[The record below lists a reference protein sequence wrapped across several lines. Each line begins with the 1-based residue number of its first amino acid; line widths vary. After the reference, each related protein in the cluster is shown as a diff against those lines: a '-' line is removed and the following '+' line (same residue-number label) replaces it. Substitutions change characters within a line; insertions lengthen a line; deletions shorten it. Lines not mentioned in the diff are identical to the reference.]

1 MFQKPDSGVRLLPPG
16 GRKEGNPIN
25 PAAEPPLL
33 EPPCTTVNPPSP
45 HTFGSDSSLS
55 GHAFTKIFCGSCGL
69 DLTIPAYCGNRFCS
83 VCGTA
88 RRDRIARRLQDLI
101 SAAPAVDGYS
111 LKMITLTLPK
121 AASPRAGVLELI
133 RCFRRLRSLQ
143 RWRSRVSG
151 GASVIEITGR
161 PGAWHCHLHAIVMA
175 RYVPV
180 RMLSRLWA
188 SVSPGFI
195 VDIRQVHPDRAVRY
209 LTKYLSKAS
218 VPEWL
223 QVEVSRALKGTRL
236 FQPFGDWYRLLPG
249 SRKRPLCC
257 ASCGDA
263 NWLTMYEIDS
273 LHRGSRETRP
283 PPRAPRSVA
292 LLGRIAVRL
301 YASARESQLLGAQFD
316 VPFACEFSTDL
327 KSNTFARR

>member
-1 MFQKPDSGVRLLPPG
+1 MDKRQSPDSGVRLPPPG
-16 GRKEGNPIN
+16 ERKGGIPIN

-45 HTFGSDSSLS
+45 HTFGSDSGLS

-83 VCGTA
+83 ICGTA
-88 RRDRIARRLQDLI
+88 RRNRIARRLADLI
-101 SAAPAVDGYS
+101 GSAPTADGYS

-121 AASPRAGVLELI
+121 ASSPRTGVLQVI
-133 RCFRRLRSLQ
+133 RSFRRLRSLQ
-143 RWRSRVSG
+143 QWRSRVSG

-161 PGAWHCHLHAIVMA
+161 PGAWHCHVHAIVMA
-175 RYVPV
+175 RYIPV

-188 SVSPGFI
+188 SISPGFI
-195 VDIRQVHPDRAVRY
+195 VDIRQVPPDRAVRY

-236 FQPFGDWYRLLPG
+236 FQPFGGWYRLLPR
-249 SRKRPLCC
+249 SPKRLLSCS
-257 ASCGDA
+257 SCGDS
-263 NWLTMYEIDS
+263 NWLTMFEVDN
-273 LHRGSRETRP
+273 LQRGSREARP
-283 PPRAPRSVA
+283 PPQRRRSVA
-292 LLGRIAVRL
+292 ALRCKAMSL
-301 YASARESQLLGAQFD
+301 YASARRTVLSGVQQ
-316 VPFACEFSTDL
+316 VIPEFS
-327 KSNTFARR
+327 RI